1 MEQTINTH
9 QFDWCLSPLLILSM
23 PLHTFEEK
31 LCCWCKL
38 ICHDPTIM
46 WWLYMDVKIIWIAA
60 VFIILIAWLFK
71 RFNSYRVRDWKCF
84 LLWNFFLH
92 IIILS
97 TISIYIYMYFF
108 IIAKAFS
115 NSLNFQVD
123 VPCLNTWWSLF
134 SKHFRIEFLIDSL

>member
-23 PLHTFEEK
+23 ALHTFEEK

-38 ICHDPTIM
+38 ICHDPIIM
-46 WWLYMDVKIIWIAA
+46 CVWMWKLYGLLP
-60 VFIILIAWLFK
+60 FYTILIAWLFK
-71 RFNSYRVRDWKCF
+71 RFNSYRVSEWEIE
-84 LLWNFFLH
+84 NASYYGTSFFTSSSSSSSQQFQYL
-92 IIILS
+92 
-97 TISIYIYMYFF
+97 
-108 IIAKAFS
+108 IAKAFS

-123 VPCLNTWWSLF
+123 VPCLNTRWSLF